1 VPESPLFWADQKAV
15 EVVNRKFCY
24 VDREVPDQ
32 KEYVIKTS
40 ASISGVLHI
49 GRLSD
54 SIRGDSVARALGD
67 AGYNAKLIW
76 VAEDMDPLRKIPE
89 GVPRDYE
96 RYIGAP
102 VVNIPDPDGCHKSYA
117 EHHTS
122 SYMEVFEEFV
132 SSKIT
137 KYSMSEEYKK
147 GSFAPYIKAMLENL
161 EKVIEIQNKYRENPL
176 SRGWS
181 PFTPICANCGK
192 IITPRLLG
200 FDGKTASYRCE
211 DYSFET
217 TTAKG
222 CGHEG
227 EMDPL
232 KDAGKLMWKGEW
244 AAQWARWQVSAEGAG
259 KEYVVPSSAWW
270 VNAEIA
276 EKIHGFP
283 MPVPIFYEHIMIDGK
298 KMSASVGNVVYPKDW
313 LEVAPANLLRFFYNK
328 KLMKTRSFSFSELP
342 KLYDD
347 YDTHARV
354 YSGAEEIQNE
364 KEKAHMKRLY
374 EISQVAEPGAPSPL
388 PFSHAYTISQIFTD
402 EESITKSLKRSGHY
416 ADNAHDQI
424 TERLTLARNWAK
436 KYAPDESRINLDVDM
451 EKVKSELDESQKKFL
466 KELANWLE
474 ESDRTS
480 EEIHEHIYTTAKG
493 MSIPLKGAFAAIY
506 MAIMGTK
513 RGPRASTFISSLD
526 KNWVTERF
534 KSLALPL

>member
-1 VPESPLFWADQKAV
+1 MEALFWADQKAG
-15 EVVNRKFCY
+15 EVVNRKFHY
-24 VDREVPDQ
+24 IGRGIPEF

-54 SIRGDSVARALGD
+54 SVRGDSVCRALTD

-89 GVPRDYE
+89 GVPGDYE
-96 RYIGAP
+96 QYIGVP
-102 VVNIPDPDGCHKSYA
+102 VVNIPDPDGCHSSYA

-122 SYMEVFEEFV
+122 AYMEVFEEFIH
-132 SSKIT
+132 SKIT
-137 KYSMSEEYKK
+137 RYSMHEEYKK
-147 GSFAPYIKAMLENL
+147 GSFAPYIKAMLDNL

-176 SRGWS
+176 PVGWS
-181 PFTPICANCGK
+181 PFTPICKNCEK
-192 IITPRLLG
+192 VITPRLKG
-200 FDGKTASYRCE
+200 FDGKIASYRCE

-232 KDAGKLMWKGEW
+232 KDPGKLMWKGEW
-244 AAQWARWQVSAEGAG
+244 AAQWARWKVSSEGAG

-276 EKIHGFP
+276 EIIHGFP
-283 MPVPIFYEHIMIDGK
+283 MPVPIFYEHIMIDGE
-298 KMSASVGNVVYPKDW
+298 KMSASLGNVVYPRDW
-313 LEVAPANLLRFFYNK
+313 LAVAPANLLRFFYNK

-354 YSGAEEIQNE
+354 YTGVEEIQNE
-364 KEKAHMKRLY
+364 KERAHMKRLY
-374 EISQVAEPGAPSPL
+374 EISQVGVPESPSTL
-388 PFSHAYTISQIFTD
+388 PFSHAYIISQIFTE
-402 EESITKSLKRSGHY
+402 EESVVASLKRSGHY
-416 ADNAHDQI
+416 AENAHDQI
-424 TERLTLARNWAK
+424 MERLSLARNWARN
-436 KYAPDESRINLDVDM
+436 YAPVESRINLDIDIS
-451 EKVKSELDESQKKFL
+451 KIKSELDESQKQFL
-466 KELANWLE
+466 GELVTWLE
-474 ESDRTS
+474 ESDRS
-480 EEIHEHIYTTAKG
+480 QEEIHEKIYTTAKG
-493 MSIPLKGAFAAIY
+493 MNIPLKKAFTAIY
-506 MAIMGTK
+506 LAIMGTK
-513 RGPRASTFISSLD
+513 RGPRASTFIASLD

-534 KSLALPL
+534 KSLTLPL